1 MCKDPES
8 NELTIYYTTM
18 STDWF
23 RHNVTAT
30 ADHTL
35 LIPYTD
41 KMVTPALTKDKFKS
55 ALSVDIQGAF
65 EVLLLYSDIMHA
77 QKYIKDSIP
86 SDENTATRL
95 SNLRKVL
102 NSKIEKEER
111 QSNLNDNI
119 TSVLS
124 SLFNNMDQDASGS
137 ITAAEAAR
145 RGMDSVS
152 FQELDA
158 DGDGFVDEKE
168 WNDAQIKILEV
179 RLFAVVLLLK

>member
-1 MCKDPES
+1 
-8 NELTIYYTTM
+8 M

-23 RHNVTAT
+23 RHNVTTT